1 MGEATMNSKVV
12 CFSNITSDNNF
23 DSSNE
28 AALCFGHFN
37 SIHPGH
43 IRYFQ
48 YAALHGAQLIV
59 ALEGDSQMPLAV
71 RDQLFC
77 ELDRA
82 ESLAALDIV
91 DPSSMMMT

>member
-12 CFSNITSDNNF
+12 YFSNITSDNKC
-23 DSSNE
+23 DSSNG

-48 YAALHGAQLIV
+48 YAASYGA
-59 ALEGDSQMPLAV
+59 
-71 RDQLFC
+71 
-77 ELDRA
+77 
-82 ESLAALDIV
+82 
-91 DPSSMMMT
+91 